1 MARRDTAARRYAE
14 AAFEVALRDDTVET
28 WRADLETAAEVASD
42 PRVGHMLANPATSL
56 ETRLE
61 MTEKILGKAVARPV
75 LNLIG
80 LMIRRGRIDELPKV
94 AAEFRRLDNARQ
106 GITIATATSAAPLDK
121 AEIKALTERMEKFTG
136 GRVELEVQVDPSLLG
151 GVVVRVGDR
160 LIDGSVRGRLERL
173 RNQLVSGAL

>member
-14 AAFEVALRDDTVET
+14 AAFEVALRDGTVDA
-28 WRADLETAAEVASD
+28 WRAELDAAAAIGSDETV
-42 PRVGHMLANPATSL
+42 RRMLANPAVAL
-56 ETRLE
+56 ETRTGIAE
-61 MTEKILGKAVARPV
+61 ATFGVVVGRPV

-80 LMIRRGRIDELPKV
+80 LMLRRGRIEQLTRV

-106 GITIATATSAAPLDK
+106 GITLATATSASPLTPD
-121 AEIKALTERMEKFTG
+121 EIRALTQRMEQFTG
-136 GRVELEVQVDPSLLG
+136 GRVELDLQVDPSLLG
-151 GVVVRVGDR
+151 GLVVRVGDR